1 MPGVDLAIERRQ
13 RSVGASFN
21 WVSARVTRRL
31 GRKLESVCS
40 VQPYG

>member
-1 MPGVDLAIERRQ
+1 MPDDTWRSSALR
-13 RSVGASFN
+13 RSVGASFSS
-21 WVSARVTRRL
+21 VSARVTSRL